1 MTELGRSA
9 PGSMPVRGE
18 FEIELVVI
26 LVDVLGRLPPVRA
39 AGVALNGVDR
49 RMAICV
55 RLLIDRS
62 HRGCARYVLAASITV
77 LQDSAVL
84 RKLLRA

>member
-1 MTELGRSA
+1 
-9 PGSMPVRGE
+9 MPVRGE

-49 RMAICV
+49 RMAIFV

-62 HRGCARYVLAASITV
+62 HRG
-77 LQDSAVL
+77 
-84 RKLLRA
+84 